1 MMVSS
6 LEALCGEGRRGV
18 HYYEAVQL
26 FMETVVKTI
35 SNHVKKLPKCIAYR
49 TNRECE
55 YFVKKGQAESNRMR
69 GLTGLGK
76 SCVDRQIEHFV
87 HNLGS
92 LAAMEMDCTSAL
104 ACGTGIV
111 ALFS

>member
-1 MMVSS
+1 MFKRIVGLPISANTSS
-6 LEALCGEGRRGV
+6 KK
-18 HYYEAVQL
+18 AVRL

-69 GLTGLGK
+69 GLT
-76 SCVDRQIEHFV
+76 
-87 HNLGS
+87 
-92 LAAMEMDCTSAL
+92 
-104 ACGTGIV
+104 
-111 ALFS
+111 